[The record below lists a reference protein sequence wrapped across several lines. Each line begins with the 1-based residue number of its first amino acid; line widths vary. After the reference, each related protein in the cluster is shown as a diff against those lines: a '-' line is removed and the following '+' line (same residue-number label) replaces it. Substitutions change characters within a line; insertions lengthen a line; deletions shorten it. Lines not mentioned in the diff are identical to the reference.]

1 VITIPGIS
9 FGQCGEGYVRIACTV
24 GIDALE
30 EAFNRYI
37 KLTGQR
43 YQHHSPLISLPDL
56 CETLTI

>member
-1 VITIPGIS
+1 MITIPGIS

-24 GIDALE
+24 GIDSLE

-37 KLTGQR
+37 TLTGQR